1 MTICVIISLDIDE
14 PISFA
19 PPGAQSTCIFTQV
32 LLTFM
37 LQHIRNFD
45 SNAVINNKKTN
56 PITSD
61 EVIGLLFNLVEL
73 TGLEPVTPSMST
85 RYSNQLS
92 YSSATMLF

>member
-19 PPGAQSTCIFTQV
+19 PPGAQSTCVFTQV

-45 SNAVINNKKTN
+45 SNAVINNKKQT
-56 PITSD
+56 
-61 EVIGLLFNLVEL
+61 L
-73 TGLEPVTPSMST
+73 
-85 RYSNQLS
+85 
-92 YSSATMLF
+92 